1 MSILSKIFGNK
12 PSGETAQE
20 PRRLSAQEKSEG
32 AARAIYA
39 KDKVYV
45 PLSAMQADV
54 SEGTGIPYIGRLKD
68 GRTVLYLFE
77 TYEAARAFSD
87 GQDGALDGIA
97 LVGALDKADQFN
109 NLSNVLRVAH
119 SLGIQLMEYRG
130 QDGEHFEC
138 ALSWLMRVNG
148 ADGMAAS
155 REKMEA
161 LSIGTDAKL
170 PLQFHP
176 IAIVGFSN
184 PYKVTPARAEEL
196 FKQFTNVEDEELLSF
211 FAGNT
216 PQENVLLIGLVEK
229 YSADL
234 AKSVKYIVWNQLA
247 EQPLFVGINRKDGGL
262 YARDGYL
269 YLFYTDRFQHMGPA
283 RCHPVSGKEAV
294 LDLVRRHELKGIAL
308 TDGLHNMARFE
319 NDVIFQDGE

>member
-1 MSILSKIFGNK
+1 MCSSDL
-12 PSGETAQE
+12 
-20 PRRLSAQEKSEG
+20 
-32 AARAIYA
+32 AR
-39 KDKVYV
+39 
-45 PLSAMQADV
+45 
-54 SEGTGIPYIGRLKD
+54 T
-68 GRTVLYLFE
+68 
-77 TYEAARAFSD
+77 FSD
-87 GQDGALDGIA
+87 GQDGALDGIG

-109 NLSNVLRVAH
+109 NLNNVLRVAH

-148 ADGMAAS
+148 AGSMAAS

-176 IAIVGFSN
+176 IDIIGFSN

-196 FKQFTNVEDEELLSF
+196 FKQFTNVEDDELLDF
-211 FAGNT
+211 FASNT
-216 PQENVLLIGLVEK
+216 PQENVLLIGLVKK

-247 EQPLFVGINRKDGGL
+247 EQPLFFGINRKDGGQIGR
-262 YARDGYL
+262 A
-269 YLFYTDRFQHMGPA
+269 H
-283 RCHPVSGKEAV
+283 V
-294 LDLVRRHELKGIAL
+294 
-308 TDGLHNMARFE
+308 
-319 NDVIFQDGE
+319 